1 MENAGSGSAL
11 CVLKGSDAVF
21 DRRVGAEQLADAT
34 GNAHGSHTLGQLSWS
49 HPSVSTWYKNA
60 KGRIVTNQPWSL
72 LDYWRL
78 THEAKLADY
87 HLVG

>member
-1 MENAGSGSAL
+1 
-11 CVLKGSDAVF
+11 VH
-21 DRRVGAEQLADAT
+21 DRYNQEIDRL
-34 GNAHGSHTLGQLSWS
+34 LGQLSWS

-78 THEAKLADY
+78 TYEAKLSDY
-87 HLVG
+87 HQVT